1 MFHRSP
7 RVVEAEGAQP
17 PLSHEAVPMSTR
29 RVHHSLELRRTL
41 VACLV
46 AVSACRSYP
55 GGPVLPKPNG
65 TDVDVGYG
73 TQAKRD
79 VNGSVDRAD
88 GDKLMAAS
96 PRTVSDMLVGRFPGV
111 EVTQLANGGTSIRIR
126 GSRSFQAGS
135 EPLFVIDGMP
145 QHNGNTTLMDLDPHD
160 IKSIEVLKDAAAT
173 SVYGSRGS
181 NGVILIATKRGQ

>member
-1 MFHRSP
+1 
-7 RVVEAEGAQP
+7 
-17 PLSHEAVPMSTR
+17 MSTR

-41 VACLV
+41 LAVIVATGGCH
-46 AVSACRSYP
+46 SYP
-55 GGPVLPKPNG
+55 GGPVLPRPTETG
-65 TDVDVGYG
+65 VDVGYG

-79 VNGSVDRAD
+79 VNGAVDRAD
-88 GDKLMAAS
+88 GDKLMASS

-126 GSRSFQAGS
+126 GSRSFQSGS

-160 IKSIEVLKDAAAT
+160 IKSIEVLKDASAT